1 MRTVWILR
9 GEANPSP
16 SDADLK
22 VPDIV
27 FTSLNGV
34 PEAIASL

>member
-1 MRTVWILR
+1 MGTAWILR

-16 SDADLK
+16 SDSDLK
-22 VPDIV
+22 TPDIV
-27 FTSLNGV
+27 LASLNGV